1 MKAQELVLELL
12 LRSALSFMASQSVI
26 KRLAGHDA
34 PGAPVAGCPGL
45 TEACTCDSGPGAGR
59 QPFTQPSLCR
69 GGPGWPRQGQSV
81 GDMVTALCVFRGT
94 EAVQPPLQKRASA
107 SSDL

>member
-1 MKAQELVLELL
+1 
-12 LRSALSFMASQSVI
+12 MASRSVI

-34 PGAPVAGCPGL
+34 PGAPVAGCSGL
-45 TEACTCDSGPGAGR
+45 TEACTCDSGPGAGP
-59 QPFTQPSLCR
+59 QPFTQPSLRR
-69 GGPGWPRQGQSV
+69 GVPGWPRQGQIE
-81 GDMVTALCVFRGT
+81 GDMVTALCVFFRGT